1 MIGRVL
7 KLSKSVRQ
15 LLYYLYGPG
24 KEGEHVNPHLVGGWM
39 PRKPWN
45 PHCVPTAAAISA
57 GYQTWLQ
64 IPLALLGDRAPDL
77 PVWHVILWAAP
88 GDPELADAAWMAITA
103 EVMHRTGGL
112 SEHEHEDEGV
122 PWVAVRHGPDHV
134 HIAAVLARYD
144 RRRARLSYDYYRVGE
159 AIAWAEREY
168 GLQAV
173 ARRRSRT

>member
-1 MIGRVL
+1 MDAPGNPGTPLRADGRRDFRWL
-7 KLSKSVRQ
+7 
-15 LLYYLYGPG
+15 
-24 KEGEHVNPHLVGGWM
+24 
-39 PRKPWN
+39 
-45 PHCVPTAAAISA
+45 A
-57 GYQTWLQ
+57 TWLQ

-103 EVMHRTGGL
+103 EVMHRTGL

-122 PWVAVRHGPDHV
+122 PWVAVRHWPDHV

-144 RRRARLSYDYYRVGE
+144 RRRPRLSYDYYRVGE